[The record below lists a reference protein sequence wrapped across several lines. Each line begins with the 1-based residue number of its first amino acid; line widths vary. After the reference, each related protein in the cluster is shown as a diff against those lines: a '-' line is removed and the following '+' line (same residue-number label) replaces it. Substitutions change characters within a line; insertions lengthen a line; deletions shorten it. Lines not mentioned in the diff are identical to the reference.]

1 MFLKILQNLQE
12 NPCTRVSLLIKL
24 QLKKRPWH
32 RCWFFKNSFFY
43 WTPLLAASGK
53 IRTKSLKLEKFQLQ
67 LFLTLLGIMIF
78 ALHCDIIVVKR
89 DIHIKIFVVM
99 SIYIA
104 NQTKRFTWHKNSLQW
119 YTCKH
124 RSFYAF
130 TEWVVLWNCSL
141 NDLSKIVWQIDVWQ

>member
-99 SIYIA
+99 PIYIA
-104 NQTKRFTWHKNSLQW
+104 NQTWKDLHDIKTVCSDIRANIEVFMHSQSGW
-119 YTCKH
+119 C
-124 RSFYAF
+124 F
-130 TEWVVLWNCSL
+130 EIVLWMIWV
-141 NDLSKIVWQIDVWQ
+141 K